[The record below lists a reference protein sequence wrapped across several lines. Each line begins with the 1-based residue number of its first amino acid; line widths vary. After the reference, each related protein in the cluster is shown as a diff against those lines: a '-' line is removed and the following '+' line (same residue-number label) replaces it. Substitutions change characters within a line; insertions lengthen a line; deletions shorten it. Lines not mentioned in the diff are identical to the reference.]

1 MHPFHIFRVF
11 LIFRALI
18 SSSAADVESICA
30 YTRLASNGETHYSF
44 LRTGHHSP
52 HHRSPAVRLYHSVW
66 SPDRALLQCS
76 WVEDAAVTE
85 NYLSLCREK
94 TNEFL
99 ENHSEHL
106 NINALFASNRLCDD
120 VNAPFVVKERAS
132 RSRKARS
139 VGALSERSKAAS
151 HRRVKRGFIVPGTL
165 WCGSGNK
172 ALSYAD
178 LGAFTG
184 TDSCCREHDH
194 CQETI
199 LSFENKF
206 GVFNTNIFTMSHCD
220 CDNRFHSCLRNAND
234 SISDVVGKV
243 FFNMLQMNCFELS
256 YTVICMERNW
266 FAMCKVTQT
275 VLQAE
280 VHPPVAYEP
289 QASTSQETAT
299 LENATLEN
307 ATLENATLENATLEN
322 ATLENATPENATLEN
337 ATLENATQQNATL
350 ENATQQNAT
359 LENATLENATLENAT
374 QENDAQENDDQE
386 NATLENATL
395 ENATLENATL
405 ENATLENAT
414 LENATLENT
423 TQENA
428 TLENA
433 TLENATLE
441 NATLENATL
450 ENATLENATLENATL
465 ENATLENATLEN
477 ATLENATLEN
487 ATLENATQQN
497 ATQQNATLEN
507 GTQEK
512 AILENVTQENAT
524 QATPTTSSTPH
535 ADPPAMTSDLTSASA
550 AGPALRVGVWATP
563 MESSV
568 SLNPDSDSG
577 LDQQTISEAN
587 ADKPGALNGQAANTS
602 QELSCEVYR
611 ELDQCSRARI
621 LPKRRRFGLLNPD
634 SRTLYHCSCT
644 KRLFQILANQRWLTD
659 VDKFLLD
666 RVSQSCFLIPDCGA
680 GKICK
685 AIVHR
690 PVLPTLDRTI
700 PGGEMD
706 DWRHLQAVSLRVR
719 TYRVKRKN
727 GKAFRLS
734 TLCDRIIRA
743 KVPKTRSDSTH

>member
-44 LRTGHHSP
+44 LRTGHHSL

-76 WVEDAAVTE
+76 WLEDAAVTE

-172 ALSYAD
+172 APSYAD

-199 LSFENKF
+199 LSFQNKF

-266 FAMCKVTQT
+266 FGMCKATQT

-289 QASTSQETAT
+289 HASTSQETAT
-299 LENATLEN
+299 
-307 ATLENATLENATLEN
+307 
-322 ATLENATPENATLEN
+322 
-337 ATLENATQQNATL
+337 
-350 ENATQQNAT
+350 
-359 LENATLENATLENAT
+359 
-374 QENDAQENDDQE
+374 QENDDQE
-386 NATLENATL
+386 NA
-395 ENATLENATL
+395 
-405 ENATLENAT
+405 
-414 LENATLENT
+414 

-450 ENATLENATLENATL
+450 ENATLENATLENAILENASL
-465 ENATLENATLEN
+465 ENATLENASLENATLEN
-477 ATLENATLEN
+477 ASLENATLENASLENATLEN

-497 ATQQNATLEN
+497 ATQEN

-512 AILENVTQENAT
+512 AILETVTQENAT
-524 QATPTTSSTPH
+524 QATPTRSSTPH

-550 AGPALRVGVWATP
+550 AGPALSVGVWATQ
-563 MESSV
+563 MASSM
-568 SLNPDSDSG
+568 SPS
-577 LDQQTISEAN
+577 
-587 ADKPGALNGQAANTS
+587 PG
-602 QELSCEVYR
+602 QELSCEAYR

-621 LPKRRRFGLLNPD
+621 LPKQRRYGLLNPD
-634 SRTLYHCSCT
+634 TRTLYHCSCT
-644 KRLFQILANQRWLTD
+644 KRLFQILANQRRLTD

-690 PVLPTLDRTI
+690 PALPTLDRTI
-700 PGGEMD
+700 PGGEME

-719 TYRVKRKN
+719 IYRVKRKN
-727 GKAFRLS
+727 GKAVKLS

>member
-52 HHRSPAVRLYHSVW
+52 HHRSAAVRLYHSVW

-178 LGAFTG
+178 LGTFTG

-199 LSFENKF
+199 LSFQNKF

-266 FAMCKVTQT
+266 FGMCKVTQT

-289 QASTSQETAT
+289 HASTSQETAT
-299 LENATLEN
+299 QENDAQEN
-307 ATLENATLENATLEN
+307 DA
-322 ATLENATPENATLEN
+322 
-337 ATLENATQQNATL
+337 Q
-350 ENATQQNAT
+350 
-359 LENATLENATLENAT
+359 ENAT
-374 QENDAQENDDQE
+374 QENATQENATQENDDQE

-395 ENATLENATL
+395 ENATLENATQENATL
-405 ENATLENAT
+405 ENATLENATQENATLANATLENAT
-414 LENATLENT
+414 LENATLENA

-441 NATLENATL
+441 NATLENATQ
-450 ENATLENATLENATL
+450 
-465 ENATLENATLEN
+465 
-477 ATLENATLEN
+477 ENATLEN

-497 ATQQNATLEN
+497 ATQQNATQQNATQEN

-512 AILENVTQENAT
+512 AILETVTQENAT
-524 QATPTTSSTPH
+524 QATPTTSSTPR

-550 AGPALRVGVWATP
+550 AGPALSVGVWATQ

-568 SLNPDSDSG
+568 SPS
-577 LDQQTISEAN
+577 
-587 ADKPGALNGQAANTS
+587 PG
-602 QELSCEVYR
+602 QELSCEAYR

-621 LPKRRRFGLLNPD
+621 LPKQRRYGLLNPD
-634 SRTLYHCSCT
+634 TRTLYHCSCT
-644 KRLFQILANQRWLTD
+644 KRLFQILAHQRRLTD

-666 RVSQSCFLIPDCGA
+666 RISQSCFLIPDCGA

-690 PVLPTLDRTI
+690 PALPTLDRTI

-727 GKAFRLS
+727 GKAVRLS

>member
-85 NYLSLCREK
+85 NYLSLCQEK
-94 TNEFL
+94 ANGFL

-199 LSFENKF
+199 LSFQNKF

-266 FAMCKVTQT
+266 FGMCKTTQT

-289 QASTSQETAT
+289 HASTSQETATQETAT
-299 LENATLEN
+299 LENAT
-307 ATLENATLENATLEN
+307 
-322 ATLENATPENATLEN
+322 
-337 ATLENATQQNATL
+337 
-350 ENATQQNAT
+350 
-359 LENATLENATLENAT
+359 
-374 QENDAQENDDQE
+374 QE

-395 ENATLENATL
+395 ENA
-405 ENATLENAT
+405 
-414 LENATLENT
+414 

-441 NATLENATL
+441 NATLENGTLENATQENATLENATQENATLENATQENATLENATLENATQENATL

-465 ENATLENATLEN
+465 ENGTLENATQENVTLENATQENATLEN

-497 ATQQNATLEN
+497 TTQQNTTQEN
-507 GTQEK
+507 GTQEN
-512 AILENVTQENAT
+512 ATLETVTQENAT
-524 QATPTTSSTPH
+524 QATPTRSSTPH

-550 AGPALRVGVWATP
+550 AGPALSVGVWATR

-568 SLNPDSDSG
+568 SPS
-577 LDQQTISEAN
+577 
-587 ADKPGALNGQAANTS
+587 PG
-602 QELSCEVYR
+602 QELSCEAYR

-621 LPKRRRFGLLNPD
+621 LPKQRRFGLLNPD
-634 SRTLYHCSCT
+634 TRTLYHCSCT
-644 KRLFQILANQRWLTD
+644 KRLLQILANQRRLTD
-659 VDKFLLD
+659 VDKFLLN
-666 RVSQSCFLIPDCGA
+666 RVSQSCFLIQDCGA

-690 PVLPTLDRTI
+690 PALPTLDRTI

-706 DWRHLQAVSLRVR
+706 GWRHLQAVSLRVR

-727 GKAFRLS
+727 GKAVKLS

>member
-52 HHRSPAVRLYHSVW
+52 HHRSAAVRLYHSVW

-199 LSFENKF
+199 LSFQNKF

-266 FAMCKVTQT
+266 FGMCKTTQT

-289 QASTSQETAT
+289 HASTSQETATQENATQENGTQKTATQENDDQENATQENATQENDDQENATQENDDQENATLENASLENATLENASLENDNQGNATLENASLENATLEKAT

-307 ATLENATLENATLEN
+307 ATLENATLEY
-322 ATLENATPENATLEN
+322 
-337 ATLENATQQNATL
+337 
-350 ENATQQNAT
+350 
-359 LENATLENATLENAT
+359 
-374 QENDAQENDDQE
+374 
-386 NATLENATL
+386 
-395 ENATLENATL
+395 
-405 ENATLENAT
+405 
-414 LENATLENT
+414 
-423 TQENA
+423 A

-487 ATLENATQQN
+487 ATLENAALENATLENATQQN
-497 ATQQNATLEN
+497 ATQQNATQQNATQQNATQEN
-507 GTQEK
+507 GTQEN
-512 AILENVTQENAT
+512 AILETVTQENAT
-524 QATPTTSSTPH
+524 QATPTRSSTPR

-550 AGPALRVGVWATP
+550 AGPALSVGVWATQ

-568 SLNPDSDSG
+568 SPS
-577 LDQQTISEAN
+577 
-587 ADKPGALNGQAANTS
+587 PG
-602 QELSCEVYR
+602 QELSCEAYR

-621 LPKRRRFGLLNPD
+621 LPKQRRYGLLNPD
-634 SRTLYHCSCT
+634 TRTLYHCSCT
-644 KRLFQILANQRWLTD
+644 KRLFQILANQRRLTD

-690 PVLPTLDRTI
+690 PALPTLDRTI

-727 GKAFRLS
+727 GKAVRLS

-743 KVPKTRSDSTH
+743 KVPKTRSDSPH